1 MYIKYLPT
9 GPSYSVGMLENGKKY
24 SVLRTYSKK
33 KEKRKKT
40 QERKYLHQL
49 AVHFCLACM
58 NKSISAI

>member
-1 MYIKYLPT
+1 VLKKQTHPSGIK
-9 GPSYSVGMLENGKKY
+9 KK
-24 SVLRTYSKK
+24 KK
-33 KEKRKKT
+33 KEKKT